1 MIINITYKT
10 SIKEI
15 QKKIHIAYPFL
26 KIEFCRTTGGEGER
40 ITKRQFHSPDFKLLD
55 IAKKPEPGWI
65 VMHPWHTLRYIK
77 EAFKNRFGVH
87 AVFFRKEKEQW
98 KEVSG
103 NDSFTLEEQNE
114 IGRKIV
120 NKSGR
125 QFGREREL
133 LL

>member
-26 KIEFCRTTGGEGER
+26 KIEFCRTTGREGER
-40 ITKRQFHSPDFKLLD
+40 ITKRQFHSPDLKLLD
-55 IAKKPEPGWI
+55 IGKKPEPGWI
-65 VMHPWHTLRYIK
+65 VMHSWHTLRYIK

-87 AVFFRKEKEQW
+87 IVFFRKEKEQW
-98 KEVSG
+98 IEVSG
-103 NDSFTLEEQNE
+103 TDSFTLEEQNE

-120 NKSGR
+120 DKTNW